1 MIYETIPA
9 KYFDHTALAKAIGEA
24 FAIRDCAGYWA
35 NKAADEL
42 TDDRMSSG
50 EAVEIGQFINWAKN
64 IEFLVNH
71 WIEGFNHIIDKML
84 VNQSENSARRD
95 RPLSVFGVETE
106 IELKIVDIDP
116 LFIDKIDMAVNYI
129 IQKTCDEIEKTDSRT
144 HVFDSI
150 SGVYEELNQQ
160 VGILARNYKIQMG
173 TIRSDLFSNG
183 EVET

>member
-1 MIYETIPA
+1 LTTL
-9 KYFDHTALAKAIGEA
+9 DTALAKAIGEA

-42 TDDRMSSG
+42 MDDRMSSG
-50 EAVEIGQFINWAKN
+50 DAVEIGEFINWAKN

-71 WIEGFNHIIDKML
+71 WIEGFNHIIDK
-84 VNQSENSARRD
+84 
-95 RPLSVFGVETE
+95 
-106 IELKIVDIDP
+106 
-116 LFIDKIDMAVNYI
+116 IDMAVNYI
-129 IQKTCDEIEKTDSRT
+129 IQKTCDEIEKTDSRK

-183 EVET
+183 EVERVMGVW